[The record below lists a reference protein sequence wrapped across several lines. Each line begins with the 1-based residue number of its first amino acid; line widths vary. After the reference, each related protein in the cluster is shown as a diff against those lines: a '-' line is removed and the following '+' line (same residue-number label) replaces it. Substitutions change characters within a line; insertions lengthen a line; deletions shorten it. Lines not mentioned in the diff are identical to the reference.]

1 MLGVDVLYLAIK
13 RKYDRDVQLR
23 YNYRLSPTPD
33 QCAALVRAF
42 GCARVVF
49 NDALR
54 ARQDA
59 YAAGLPYLTDGDLSA
74 RLTAAKAPRSGPG
87 WARCPPWCSS
97 RRWRT

>member
-1 MLGVDVLYLAIK
+1 MLGVDVLYVAIK

-59 YAAGLPYLTDGDLSA
+59 HAVGCRTSPTG
-74 RLTAAKAPRSGPG
+74 T
-87 WARCPPWCSS
+87 C
-97 RRWRT
+97 RRG